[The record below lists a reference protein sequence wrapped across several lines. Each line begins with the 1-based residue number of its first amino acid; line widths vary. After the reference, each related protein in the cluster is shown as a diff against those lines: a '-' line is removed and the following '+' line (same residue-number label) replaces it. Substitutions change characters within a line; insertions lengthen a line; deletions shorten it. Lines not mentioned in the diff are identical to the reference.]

1 MLNETILRIEQL
13 SKSYK
18 QPIFRHLSFQLAQG
32 EWLGIVGE
40 NGSGKSTL
48 VKIIA
53 GLEKADQ
60 GTIYLHEKNQS
71 SYTRKEWAQQIQL
84 VTQYSRKSLD
94 PMKTVAQIL
103 REPLQLWHLVPAEQV
118 EARIAS
124 MIVTCNLSTDI
135 LSSYPAALS
144 GGQYQRVSLAL
155 SLLIEPAILIC
166 DEMTASLDKIN
177 ERHLFNFL
185 RTQKHMTV
193 IMISHDAVLVNRICD
208 RCIRMQDFKV

>member
-1 MLNETILRIEQL
+1 MINETILQIEQL
-13 SKSYK
+13 SKAYK
-18 QPIFRHLSFQLAQG
+18 QTIFRHLSFQVAQG

-53 GLEKADQ
+53 GLEKADH
-60 GTIYLHEKNQS
+60 GEIYLHEQAQS
-71 SYTRKEWAQQIQL
+71 HYTRREWAQQIQL

-118 EARIAS
+118 KARIAA
-124 MIVTCNLSTDI
+124 MLATCNLPADI
-135 LSSYPAALS
+135 VSAYPAALS

-177 ERHLFNFL
+177 ERHLFKFL
-185 RTQKHMTV
+185 RTQKQMTV
-193 IMISHDAVLVNRICD
+193 ILISHEGALIERLCD
-208 RCIRMQDFKV
+208 RCIRMADFRE

>member
-1 MLNETILRIEQL
+1 M

-18 QPIFRHLSFQLAQG
+18 QTIFHNLSFQLAQG

-60 GTIYLHEKNQS
+60 GTIFLREKVQS
-71 SYTRKEWAQQIQL
+71 SYTRAEWAQQIQL

-94 PMKTVAQIL
+94 PMKTVAQLL
-103 REPLQLWHLVPAEQV
+103 REPLQLWHLAPADKIDD
-118 EARIAS
+118 RITSIIAHF
-124 MIVTCNLSTDI
+124 NLPVSI
-135 LSSYPAALS
+135 LTAYPATLS

-155 SLLIEPAILIC
+155 SLLVEPAILIC
-166 DEMTASLDKIN
+166 DEITASLDKIN
-177 ERHLFNFL
+177 ERHLFKFL
-185 RTQKHMTV
+185 RAQKQMTV
-193 IMISHDAVLVNRICD
+193 IMISHDGALIDKVCD
-208 RCIRMQDFKV
+208 RSIRIQDFST